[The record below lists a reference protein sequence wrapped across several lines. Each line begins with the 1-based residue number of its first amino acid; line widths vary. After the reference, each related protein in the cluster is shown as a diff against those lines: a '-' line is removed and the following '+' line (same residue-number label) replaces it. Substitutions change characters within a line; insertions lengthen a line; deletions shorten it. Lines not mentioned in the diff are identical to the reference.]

1 HDLPQDKS
9 ALRTAF
15 EARFVS
21 LPESVAS
28 VAWESLLIDGFAWR
42 TAQRLRADPA
52 VGSVFVYL
60 PGLDILRARLPGAA
74 GAGDAGTAVGAR
86 AVESYLRWLDE
97 TVFAEGAVGSSRV
110 VVIADPGRSTPASAE
125 GFVAVAGGGAASRCV
140 GPPVADLDVAPIVL
154 AALSLPESREMEGR
168 VPAACPLGS
177 ARPAEI
183 ATWGRRGASA
193 SGTVS
198 AYDPEMV
205 ERLKSLGYLR

>member
-1 HDLPQDKS
+1 MR
-9 ALRTAF
+9 AAF
-15 EARFVS
+15 EARFTS

-60 PGLDILRARLPGAA
+60 PGLDILRTRLPAA
-74 GAGDAGTAVGAR
+74 VSAGDAGAAIGAR
-86 AVESYLRWLDE
+86 AVESYLTWLDQ
-97 TVFAEGAVGSSRV
+97 TVFAGVSGAFSRV
-110 VVIADPGRSTPASAE
+110 VLIADPGRSAPGSAE
-125 GFVAVAGGGAASRCV
+125 GFVAVAGGGAAPRCV
-140 GPPVADLDVAPIVL
+140 GPPVGDLDVAPIVL
-154 AALSLPESREMEGR
+154 ETLGLPESREMDGR
-168 VPAACPLGS
+168 VPAACPLGP
-177 ARPAEI
+177 AAPAEI

-193 SGTVS
+193 TGTVS